1 MDPNER
7 LTGLASFAKNALG
20 PSGGGQ
26 PPMPPMGGGQPPMPP
41 MGGPGMGEMAMEG
54 QPPMEEPGMDLEQDS
69 AMLAEAV
76 VGRAQGDIGA
86 AIAVL
91 DNAKAMLMSAAE
103 GGGQEPQMMMHGGEV
118 HYKKGGGPLYAEM
131 GKPLYAE
138 SGRSIS
144 NSDSDTLRQII
155 MDDLAQMAAAANTQQ
170 GRTISDEDLELYKNL
185 LNQGLEGRS
194 LSDADLK
201 MIPSLFSN
209 MTGEN
214 IPASFYENM
223 PPLMRKGGGE
233 LNPGLQALQ
242 KSNPEVVK
250 KILGKANGG
259 SMSDKDSLML
269 SDAEKFSNLLKSMR

>member
-7 LTGLASFAKNALG
+7 LTGLASLG

-26 PPMPPMGGGQPPMPP
+26 PPMPPMGGGQPPMGGGQPPMGGGQPPMPP

-103 GGGQEPQMMMHGGEV
+103 GGGQEPQMM
-118 HYKKGGGPLYAEM
+118 KGGGYVDYKM
-131 GKPLYAE
+131 NGGPLYAE
-138 SGRSIS
+138 SGRSL
-144 NSDSDTLRQII
+144 SDDDMLRAMI
-155 MDDLAQMAAAANTQQ
+155 MQSLQ
-170 GRTISDEDLELYKNL
+170 GQTE
-185 LNQGLEGRS
+185 RS
-194 LSDADLK
+194 VSDADLK
-201 MIPSLFSN
+201 RVPQIDN
-209 MTGEN
+209 VNTQTG
-214 IPASFYENM
+214 
-223 PPLMRKGGGE
+223 R
-233 LNPGLQALQ
+233 
-242 KSNPEVVK
+242 
-250 KILGKANGG
+250 

-269 SDAEKFSNLLKSMR
+269 SDAEKFSNLLKSMRERLDN

>member
-20 PSGGGQ
+20 PSGGGQPPMPPMGGGQ

-103 GGGQEPQMMMHGGEV
+103 GGGQEPQMMKGGGYV
-118 HYKKGGGPLYAEM
+118 DYKMNGGPLYAQ
-131 GKPLYAE
+131 
-138 SGRSIS
+138 SGRSL
-144 NSDSDTLRQII
+144 SDDDMLRGMI
-155 MDDLAQMAAAANTQQ
+155 MDNLAQMAAAADTQ
-170 GRTISDEDLELYKNL
+170 T
-185 LNQGLEGRS
+185 GRS
-194 LSDADLK
+194 LSDKDLK
-201 MIPSLFSN
+201 SYKTL
-209 MTGEN
+209 
-214 IPASFYENM
+214 
-223 PPLMRKGGGE
+223 
-233 LNPGLQALQ
+233 LNQGQ
-242 KSNPEVVK
+242 E
-250 KILGKANGG
+250 GR

>member
-26 PPMPPMGGGQPPMPP
+26 PPMPPMGGGQPPMGGGQPPMGGGQPPMPP

-103 GGGQEPQMMMHGGEV
+103 GGGQEPQMM
-118 HYKKGGGPLYAEM
+118 KGGGYVDYKM
-131 GKPLYAE
+131 NGGPLYAE
-138 SGRSIS
+138 SGRS
-144 NSDSDTLRQII
+144 
-155 MDDLAQMAAAANTQQ
+155 
-170 GRTISDEDLELYKNL
+170 
-185 LNQGLEGRS
+185 
-194 LSDADLK
+194 LSDDDMLRA
-201 MIPSLFSN
+201 MI
-209 MTGEN
+209 MEN
-214 IPASFYENM
+214 
-223 PPLMRKGGGE
+223 
-233 LNPGLQALQ
+233 LQ
-242 KSNPEVVK
+242 KPAIQEQVITEAMNQLQPQVSAPSKTDAMAE
-250 KILGKANGG
+250 L
-259 SMSDKDSLML
+259 MSYRMS
-269 SDAEKFSNLLKSMR
+269 

>member
-7 LTGLASFAKNALG
+7 LTGLASLG

-41 MGGPGMGEMAMEG
+41 MGGGQPPMGGGQPPMSPMGGPGMGEMAMEE

-91 DNAKAMLMSAAE
+91 DNAKAMLISAAE
-103 GGGQEPQMMMHGGEV
+103 GGGQEPQMMEGGGYV
-118 HYKKGGGPLYAEM
+118 DYKMNGGPLYA
-131 GKPLYAE
+131 
-138 SGRSIS
+138 
-144 NSDSDTLRQII
+144 
-155 MDDLAQMAAAANTQQ
+155 AN
-170 GRTISDEDLELYKNL
+170 
-185 LNQGLEGRS
+185 GRS
-194 LSDADLK
+194 LSDDDMLRTMIIQSLQGQTGRSVSDADLK
-201 MIPSLFSN
+201 MIPSLPKTQ
-209 MTGEN
+209 TG
-214 IPASFYENM
+214 
-223 PPLMRKGGGE
+223 R
-233 LNPGLQALQ
+233 
-242 KSNPEVVK
+242 
-250 KILGKANGG
+250 

>member
-103 GGGQEPQMMMHGGEV
+103 GGGQEPQMMKGGGYV
-118 HYKKGGGPLYAEM
+118 DYKMNGGPLYAQ
-131 GKPLYAE
+131 
-138 SGRSIS
+138 SGRSL
-144 NSDSDTLRQII
+144 SDDDMLRGMI
-155 MDDLAQMAAAANTQQ
+155 MDNLAQMAAAADTQT
-170 GRTISDEDLELYKNL
+170 GRSLSDKDLKSYKTL
-185 LNQGLEGRS
+185 LNQGQEGRS
-194 LSDADLK
+194 LSDKD
-201 MIPSLFSN
+201 SLMGNSLI
-209 MTGEN
+209 G
-214 IPASFYENM
+214 
-223 PPLMRKGGGE
+223 R
-233 LNPGLQALQ
+233 
-242 KSNPEVVK
+242 
-250 KILGKANGG
+250 

-269 SDAEKFSNLLKSMR
+269 SDAEKFSNLLKSMRERLDN

>member
-7 LTGLASFAKNALG
+7 LTGLASLG

-54 QPPMEEPGMDLEQDS
+54 QPSMEEPGMDLEQDS

-103 GGGQEPQMMMHGGEV
+103 GGGQEPQMMKGGGYV
-118 HYKKGGGPLYAEM
+118 DYKMNGGPLYA
-131 GKPLYAE
+131 A
-138 SGRSIS
+138 SGRSF
-144 NSDSDTLRQII
+144 
-155 MDDLAQMAAAANTQQ
+155 
-170 GRTISDEDLELYKNL
+170 
-185 LNQGLEGRS
+185 GRS
-194 LSDADLK
+194 LSDDDMLRAMIMQSLQGQEGRSVSDADLK
-201 MIPSLFSN
+201 RVPQIDN
-209 MTGEN
+209 VNTQTG
-214 IPASFYENM
+214 
-223 PPLMRKGGGE
+223 R
-233 LNPGLQALQ
+233 
-242 KSNPEVVK
+242 
-250 KILGKANGG
+250 

>member
-26 PPMPPMGGGQPPMPP
+26 PPMPPMGGGQPPMGGGQPPMGGGQPPMPP

-91 DNAKAMLMSAAE
+91 DNAKAMLISAAE
-103 GGGQEPQMMMHGGEV
+103 GGGQEPQMM
-118 HYKKGGGPLYAEM
+118 KGGGYVDYKM
-131 GKPLYAE
+131 NGGPLYAE

-144 NSDSDTLRQII
+144 NSDSDTLRQMI
-155 MDDLAQMAAAANTQQ
+155 MDNLAQMAAAADTQ
-170 GRTISDEDLELYKNL
+170 T
-185 LNQGLEGRS
+185 GRS
-194 LSDADLK
+194 LSDKDLK
-201 MIPSLFSN
+201 SYKTL
-209 MTGEN
+209 
-214 IPASFYENM
+214 
-223 PPLMRKGGGE
+223 
-233 LNPGLQALQ
+233 LNQGQ
-242 KSNPEVVK
+242 E
-250 KILGKANGG
+250 GR